1 MRKAR
6 NACIFFIL
14 LVLALGVRGQGQPDL
29 AVLER
34 KVEALRGLTFLS
46 PVRVAYVDDAGMRA
60 VVQGEITREY
70 TAKEWPSMEE
80 TLKVFGL
87 IPPKMNL
94 RKQLDVLL
102 DEQVV
107 GLYDPHTGKLYVN
120 RNPVDDGDLGSQL
133 GLPDLHLTD
142 VFLIHELDH
151 ALTDQHFHLLSLP
164 LEDRE
169 NEDRADAARCV
180 VEGDATWV
188 MLRYLYQLLQV
199 KPDQQRS
206 MSDLMT
212 TMGIGQE
219 LMGASVPAYLQKNL
233 LIAYL
238 AGYRLVQAAYERGG
252 FKAIDDLYLHPP
264 RSMEQVLHP
273 SRYFA
278 GSDPPLPVE
287 AELPVAWRKAGW
299 TQVSKG
305 VWGEF
310 NTKILLEEWGVARD
324 QANAASQGWRGD
336 RYVVGAGS
344 GGEKGFVWNTAW
356 DTDKDAQ
363 TFVSIVDKIPGLSVT
378 RSGER
383 VTLNKGGPSSASQNP
398 TETKVH

>member
-14 LVLALGVRGQGQPDL
+14 LVLALGVRGQGKPDL
-29 AVLER
+29 AALEK

-46 PVRVAYVDDAGMRA
+46 PVQVAYVDDAGMRA
-60 VVQGEITREY
+60 VVQGEIAREY
-70 TAKEWPSMEE
+70 TAKEWPRMEE

-87 IPPKMNL
+87 IPPKMDL

-102 DEQVV
+102 DEQVA
-107 GLYDPHTGKLYVN
+107 GLYDPHTGRLYVN
-120 RNPVDDGDLGSQL
+120 RNPVDDGELGSQL
-133 GLPDLHLTD
+133 GLPNLHLTD
-142 VFLIHELDH
+142 VFLVHELDH

-164 LEDRE
+164 LEDRR

-199 KPDQQRS
+199 KPDQQRN

-219 LMGASVPAYLQKNL
+219 LMGESVPAYLQKNL

-264 RSMEQVLHP
+264 QSMEQVLHP
-273 SRYFA
+273 SKYFA
-278 GSDPPLPVE
+278 GSDPTLPVE
-287 AELPVAWRKAGW
+287 AELPAAWRKARW
-299 TQVSKG
+299 SEMSKG

-310 NTKILLEEWGVARD
+310 NTKILLEEWGVSKDR
-324 QANAASQGWRGD
+324 ANAASEGWRGD

-363 TFVSIVDKIPGLSVT
+363 RFAAVVDEIPGLT
-378 RSGER
+378 AARSGER
-383 VTLNKGGPSSASQNP
+383 VTLIKGGPLLASQNP
-398 TETKVH
+398 GETKVH

>member
-107 GLYDPHTGKLYVN
+107 GLYAPHTGKLYVN

-363 TFVSIVDKIPGLSVT
+363 TFVSIVDKIPG
-378 RSGER
+378 
-383 VTLNKGGPSSASQNP
+383 
-398 TETKVH
+398 H